1 LLLSNSVSSLVPC
14 LCGLIVGAIYDETNL
29 KQWRFPKWTR
39 SFTRNYIL
47 PILATNNK
55 KKVRSTTT
63 SATTSG
69 SSSSVNSNRR
79 TTPPLPPISEEDI
92 DTMFSMF
99 PNYSRQDIRNALITA
114 KSDLNRA
121 AEILLTTEPSTGS
134 SSQ

>member
-1 LLLSNSVSSLVPC
+1 MSSIVPC
-14 LCGLIVGAIYDETNL
+14 LCGLIVGALYDQTNL

-39 SFTRNYIL
+39 SFAKNYIV

-55 KKVRSTTT
+55 KKISSPRGTT
-63 SATTSG
+63 SIQQDIATG
-69 SSSSVNSNRR
+69 SSSSVHRR
-79 TTPPLPPISEEDI
+79 TTPPPPPISEQDI
-92 DTMFSMF
+92 DTVFSMF

-134 SSQ
+134 SSTSS